1 MKPKGP
7 LGPLDTPGVRADD
20 GFTDA
25 WRQWDATA
33 LSQACDARGALEPG
47 NPAELAYWRAMADF
61 MVEGADALTW
71 LDRAW
76 HGFGAAGRGQQA
88 AVAANAALVLCL
100 LDSGAMSRLDEW
112 HARVEAGLRVEV
124 SEPPPHLWL
133 RLGVLARVS
142 LGKVDSEDAARA
154 AADLLN
160 DLQPLQAVLSP
171 HERLLVAL
179 VLIEYAFAVGRFD
192 QIDYLA
198 NLVEHP
204 ALFDAAT
211 PALRARWV
219 CTQGFA
225 LYHVGRLERA
235 EKAWRRALSMALDA
249 GPGGLLGLK
258 LTIALARLLLDRG
271 RVDEADRVIQDVD
284 PRWGGGRTLQ
294 LVELQQTRARVQLL
308 RDQPAGAL
316 ATLDEADRLAAA
328 AGLSQS
334 ENGGRLTDRAQI
346 YIALDRADDAQAVLA
361 RMAAEQNGRDAQ
373 VASCLQHLLR
383 AWMNRFAD
391 PAASR
396 KDLAQGL
403 SLAQAARYTMFFRL
417 LPDLAASVCALA
429 LRAGAAPQ
437 FVDEVIRSRQLP
449 APPDADGRWPWPLWL
464 VLLGSFNLHRDGKQ
478 EPGSP
483 KTQQKPLELLRLLA
497 CARNLSLGTQAVTAA
512 LWPDA
517 DDAAA
522 RKSLE
527 MAVLRLRRLLGDATL
542 LRVSD
547 GRVALDAERAS
558 SDVQQRRRLIEQIE
572 SLAMRSSGHDADL
585 TLQAECLALMERVIA
600 LSRGEVLPG
609 LAPAPWLEAERKQVR
624 DDTVRAALAAA
635 TVMERLQVGPAE
647 RELLETALRIEPL
660 AETLVRRLMHAHERA
675 GQRGDA
681 LRVFEGYLQLLQGRG
696 AKPGEQLQAQWR
708 ALLAQPLQPVNGPA
722 SNPHPMRGAVQR
734 RASKPKPVA

>member
-1 MKPKGP
+1 MNPTS
-7 LGPLDTPGVRADD
+7 LLAVPGMPGMPSGDE
-20 GFTDA
+20 FIEA
-25 WRQWDATA
+25 WRQWDAVA
-33 LSQACDARGALEPG
+33 LSQACEARGALQPSDD
-47 NPAELAYWRAMADF
+47 PELAYWRAMADF

-76 HGFGAAGRGQQA
+76 RGFGASGRDEQA
-88 AVAANAALVLCL
+88 AMAANAALVLCL
-100 LDSGAMSRLDEW
+100 LDSGAMSQLDDW
-112 HARVEAGLRVEV
+112 HARVEAGARDEV
-124 SEPPPHLWL
+124 GEPLSNLWL
-133 RLGVLARVS
+133 RLGILARVS
-142 LGKVDSEDAARA
+142 LGKADSAGA
-154 AADLLN
+154 AAAAANLLN
-160 DLQPLQAVLSP
+160 DLQPLQAILSP
-171 HERLLVAL
+171 HERLLVAM
-179 VLIEYAFAVGRFD
+179 VLIEYDFAVARFD

-204 ALFDAAT
+204 APFDAAA

-219 CTQGFA
+219 CTHGFA
-225 LYHVGRLERA
+225 LYHVGNHDRAERA
-235 EKAWRRALSMALDA
+235 WWRALSMAHEA
-249 GPGGLLGLK
+249 GPGSLLGLK

-271 RVDEADRVIQDVD
+271 RVEEADRVIKAVD

-308 RDQPAGAL
+308 RGQPAGAL

-328 AGLSQS
+328 AGVSRS
-334 ENGGRLTDRAQI
+334 ENGGRLTDRAQV
-346 YIALDRADDAQAVLA
+346 YIALDRGDDAQAVFT
-361 RMAAEQNGRDAQ
+361 RMAAEQSGREGQ
-373 VASCLQHLLR
+373 VADCLQHLLR

-391 PAASR
+391 PAASQQ
-396 KDLAQGL
+396 DLTQGL
-403 SLAQAARYTMFFRL
+403 ALAQAARYTMFFRL
-417 LPDLAASVCALA
+417 LPGMAASVCALA
-429 LRAGAAPQ
+429 LRHDLAPQ

-449 APPDADGRWPWPLWL
+449 APPDADGHWPWPLWL
-464 VLLGSFNLHRDGKQ
+464 VLLGGFEMRRDGKL
-478 EPGSP
+478 EPSSP

-558 SDVQQRRRLIEQIE
+558 SDLQQRRRLIEQIE
-572 SLAMRSSGHDADL
+572 SLAMRSSGQNAGQ
-585 TLQAECLALMERVIA
+585 TLHAECLALMERVIA
-600 LSRGEVLPG
+600 LSRGETLPG
-609 LAPAPWLEAERKQVR
+609 LPPAPWLEAERKRCR
-624 DDTVRAALAAA
+624 DDTVRAAMAAA

-660 AETLVRRLMHAHERA
+660 AESLVRRLMHAHERA

-681 LRVFEGYLQLLQGRG
+681 LRVFEGYRQQLKGRG
-696 AKPGEQLQAQWR
+696 AKPGEQLEAQWR
-708 ALLAQPLQPVNGPA
+708 ALLTQPLQPVKG
-722 SNPHPMRGAVQR
+722 SD
-734 RASKPKPVA
+734 SST